1 METILEKNG
10 HIKRYATKEE
20 MSKCIECLVDELW
33 QDVIR
38 EDARFVDTINL
49 EKGEVE
55 FKKEV
60 RLEYEEQ
67 IGYFGIVDYF
77 TEINCSLI
85 TTSCISEVNQKNPF
99 IMNLAYRFINIQGTY
114 STLEDDA
121 EAFDF
126 HLDILIKKAI
136 SLSNNHI
143 GRPNKPTDNSIEKTL
158 IIRDSLMRNENFGV
172 DFVCKQTGLPKSTY
186 YKTLKWLQKNS
197 IIGIS

>member
-10 HIKRYATKEE
+10 HLKRLATKEE
-20 MSKCIECLVDELW
+20 MSNCIECLVDELW
-33 QDVIR
+33 QDVAKGNGLDFLKDDFER
-38 EDARFVDTINL
+38 GEQKFKEEETLRYQED
-49 EKGEVE
+49 
-55 FKKEV
+55 
-60 RLEYEEQ
+60 
-67 IGYFGIVDYF
+67 IGDFGIVDYF
-77 TEINCSLI
+77 TEIDCSLI
-85 TTSCISEVNQKNPF
+85 TTSFICEVNEKNPF
-99 IMNLAYRFINIQGTY
+99 IMNSAYRFINIQGTY
-114 STLEDDA
+114 STLEADE

-158 IIRDSLMRNENFGV
+158 MIRDSLMRNENFGV

>member
-10 HIKRYATKEE
+10 HLKRLATKEE

-33 QDVIR
+33 QDVAR
-38 EDARFVDTINL
+38 GNGLDFLEDDF
-49 EKGEVE
+49 EKGEQK
-55 FKKEV
+55 FK
-60 RLEYEEQ
+60 EEETLSYQKQ
-67 IGYFGIVDYF
+67 IGDFGIVDYF
-77 TEINCSLI
+77 TQIDCSLI
-85 TTSCISEVNQKNPF
+85 TTSCICVVNKENPF
-99 IMNLAYRFINIQGTY
+99 IMNTPYRFINIQGDY
-114 STLEDDA
+114 SSLEEDA

-126 HLDILIKKAI
+126 HLNILIKKAI

-143 GRPNKPTDNSIEKTL
+143 GRPKKPTDNSIEKTL

-172 DFVCKQTGLPKSTY
+172 DFVCKQERLPKSTY